1 MRNYKLSTGM
11 TSYQL
16 TKGNIMKMIK
26 PIVLKP
32 KEHAVNQLLTL
43 ILNNTFPPESVLPGE
58 RELAKQIGVTR
69 QTLREVLQRLESE
82 GWVTIAHGKPTV
94 VNDYWQE
101 GGHGIL
107 SSIAG
112 YAEYLPRDFVR
123 DLTEYRIFTTPVMT
137 EKAAAHRP
145 ETLLAHLDSAEHLE
159 DTADA
164 FVKFDW
170 RLQWLS
176 ARYSGNKIFPL
187 MLNDYT
193 DMFHRLGRQYFSY
206 PYSREASLQYYRDLT
221 DAIRAESDNI
231 REIVETVM
239 QNSLDIWVKI
249 QGDTE
254 NGGNPLND

>member
-1 MRNYKLSTGM
+1 MKL
-11 TSYQL
+11 
-16 TKGNIMKMIK
+16 IK
-26 PIVLKP
+26 PIPLRP
-32 KEHAVNQLLTL
+32 KEYAVNQLLTL

-69 QTLREVLQRLESE
+69 QTLREVLQRLAGE

-137 EKAAAHRP
+137 EKAAARRP
-145 ETLLAHLDSAEHLE
+145 EILLAHLDTAEELA

-170 RLQWLS
+170 RLQWLA

-187 MLNDYT
+187 LLNDYT
-193 DMFHRLGRQYFSY
+193 DIFHRLGLQYFSY
-206 PYSREASLQYYRDLT
+206 AHSRKSSLRYFRELA
-221 DAIRAESDNI
+221 DAIRAENGNI
-231 REIVETVM
+231 REIVAAVM
-239 QNSLDIWVKI
+239 KNSLDIWVKI
-249 QGDTE
+249 QDETDLDG
-254 NGGNPLND
+254 